1 MEGGLFHPAAL
12 WEHSSSLS
20 NAFVNEQQPIR
31 NPTGLQGAE
40 SHSRTCGS
48 AGGDGGICHGLVL
61 NASCEIHAP
70 VLADHDGSWVLRLH
84 SRPQHGDAAAASPL
98 MPLLCATVNSRR
110 QGVQASSR
118 ELFTK
123 DGCDPWGSLRGNE
136 KRQCYLHPQEKN
148 TSLVTEC
155 KQGHVSLCLL
165 LALVMH
171 CLESDHLSPNPPRSC
186 SITSKLAALTTSA
199 KGNITAP
206 HILSFMKTSS
216 FL

>member
-1 MEGGLFHPAAL
+1 M
-12 WEHSSSLS
+12 S

-70 VLADHDGSWVLRLH
+70 VLADHDGSWVLRLR
-84 SRPQHGDAAAASPL
+84 SRPQPGDAAAASPL

-171 CLESDHLSPNPPRSC
+171 GLESDHLSPNPPSC